1 MDPGLEVEIGCGCGS
16 EEVDASPPCPANAS
30 ALAYETVVL
39 EYGWL
44 GEQDFEAV
52 SAGSWFDTFQHFDFW
67 HDVGVGFDRARTG
80 SRLTVDVAGL
90 TEWEECARDPTTRE
104 RVIESNER
112 PQKGDRR
119 GVNPGYPE
127 PKAAHRPPLCKP
139 PT

>member
-1 MDPGLEVEIGCGCGS
+1 MGIEVMQPPGGGRVVACCGAERISSSDFSVDPGLEVEIGCGCGS
-16 EEVDASPPCPANAS
+16 EEVDASPPCPANAG

-44 GEQDFEAV
+44 GEQDLEAV

-90 TEWEECARDPTTRE
+90 TEWLECAGTRRLE
-104 RVIESNER
+104 N
-112 PQKGDRR
+112 
-119 GVNPGYPE
+119 
-127 PKAAHRPPLCKP
+127 A
-139 PT
+139 